1 MVSVPIFL
9 IIFVLLPVA
18 PLWAQEPTPLVDPE
32 VRRIGE
38 QLRCMCGACNYTVT
52 SCNMLSCSGA
62 EYGRAKL
69 KALVDQ
75 GLDEE
80 AIKAAF
86 VAEFGTVVLTQPPTE
101 GFSLVGWVM
110 PFVAIGFGLAFIWWF
125 VKRYLGGPA
134 PVPAVESELL
144 DRYKDQIE
152 KDLSKIE

>member
-1 MVSVPIFL
+1 
-9 IIFVLLPVA
+9 
-18 PLWAQEPTPLVDPE
+18 
-32 VRRIGE
+32 
-38 QLRCMCGACNYTVT
+38 MCGACNYTVT

-86 VAEFGTVVLTQPPTE
+86 VAEFGTVVLTQPPSE

-110 PFVAIGFGLAFIWWF
+110 PFVAIGFGLLLVWWF
-125 VKRYLGGPA
+125 VKRYMGGPA
-134 PVPAVESELL
+134 TVPAVEPEVL
-144 DRYKDQIE
+144 DRYKGRIE